1 MELTRATLKHFVDL
15 RWHRS
20 TLLEGVSV
28 LAIRHMN
35 HVLARCRAWAS
46 RG

>member
-20 TLLEGVSV
+20 TLLEGVNRPGFPGDS
-28 LAIRHMN
+28 IT
-35 HVLARCRAWAS
+35 
-46 RG
+46 